1 MEIQLENF
9 EIWIRKLFATE
20 LKPEICY
27 HNLDHTVS
35 IVKRVGEL
43 ADHYQLP
50 KRDQIDLFLAGWLHD
65 IGYWDGNPVEHEA
78 QGAEMAGEFLGQFGI
93 DPVRIERI
101 QSAIL
106 ATKIPQQPKDLFESI
121 LCDSDLYHLS
131 KDDWFDQTL
140 LLKKEREK
148 ISGKVVELLPFLKL
162 SREFVSNHRYHTDF
176 AQTQLEPQKQINLAK
191 LESMIYQLEYLVHA

>member
-20 LKPEICY
+20 LKPEVCY

-43 ADHYQLP
+43 AHFYNLPERDHA
-50 KRDQIDLFLAGWLHD
+50 DLFLAGWLHD

-78 QGAEMAGEFLGQFGI
+78 QGAEMAGEIL
-93 DPVRIERI
+93 VRFEIHPARVERI

-106 ATKIPQQPKDLFESI
+106 ATKILQEPKDLFEAI
-121 LCDSDLYHLS
+121 LCDSDLFHLGNE
-131 KDDWFDQTL
+131 DWFDQTI
-140 LLKKEREK
+140 LLKKEGEK
-148 ISGKVVELLPFLKL
+148 ISGKVLELLPFLKL
-162 SREFVSNHRYHTDF
+162 SSEFVSRHKYHTDF
-176 AQTQLEPQKQINLAK
+176 AKIHLEPKKQINLSK
-191 LESMIYQLEYLVHA
+191 LEGIINQLEH